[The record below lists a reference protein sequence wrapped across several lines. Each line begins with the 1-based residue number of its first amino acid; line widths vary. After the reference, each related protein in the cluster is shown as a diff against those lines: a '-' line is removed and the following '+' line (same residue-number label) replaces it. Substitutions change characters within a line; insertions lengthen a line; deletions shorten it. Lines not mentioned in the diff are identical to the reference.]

1 MAPSGDSD
9 GRGREFIMFLLYF
22 FPLFSMKTVNRTML
36 LGNATRDAEH
46 KKLPSGRDVCT
57 FGLATNRVWKDAQ
70 GERQSVAEFPNL
82 VAWGKLAG
90 FCAEYIRKG
99 KPLYVEGYLHT
110 RSWEAENGTKQYRT
124 EVVVENLVLIGPK
137 AEAEAPKLQDD
148 EVPAEEVAVEQ
159 K

>member
-1 MAPSGDSD
+1 
-9 GRGREFIMFLLYF
+9 
-22 FPLFSMKTVNRTML
+22 MKTVNRTML
-36 LGNATRDAEH
+36 LGNATRDAEL

-57 FGLATNRVWKDAQ
+57 FGLATNRVWKDKAGQ
-70 GERQSVAEFPNL
+70 RQSVAEFHNL
-82 VAWGKLAG
+82 VAWGQLAG

-148 EVPAEEVAVEQ
+148 EVPAEEAAPVA
-159 K
+159 